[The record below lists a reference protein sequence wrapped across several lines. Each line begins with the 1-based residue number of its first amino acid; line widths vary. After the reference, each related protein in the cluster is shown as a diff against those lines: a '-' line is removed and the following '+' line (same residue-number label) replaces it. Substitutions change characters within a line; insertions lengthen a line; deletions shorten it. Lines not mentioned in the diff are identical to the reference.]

1 MVPSWAVSELF
12 LPVGIVSPRQFVFL
26 GRPSPNDCSI
36 EDRKTQASLLQVR
49 PTLKGHYTSRPPCR
63 IGNCTRKFLVH
74 DVFPRNLTQAQGAL
88 KGAQKPN
95 SGKAE
100 FLRFRNQRNHSRA
113 GPRGVIVLEVEVSK
127 GEITDLHWSNL
138 AHTSWITQSTCTLP
152 WDRSTLRR
160 SFQKQGHSKDIMN
173 KSNMCL

>member
-1 MVPSWAVSELF
+1 MERSSPGKAVNFS
-12 LPVGIVSPRQFVFL
+12 
-26 GRPSPNDCSI
+26 
-36 EDRKTQASLLQVR
+36 
-49 PTLKGHYTSRPPCR
+49 SRPPCR

-74 DVFPRNLTQAQGAL
+74 DVFPRNLTQAQGDL

-152 WDRSTLRR
+152 WDRSTLRTLGLCSVSCTLEFIPNTKVR
-160 SFQKQGHSKDIMN
+160 LADPDLEQAAHLIQALGNHDDVIYVYDN
-173 KSNMCL
+173 IE